1 MSELGATIRQRAL
14 CRRLWKFP
22 DICKKILNLS
32 KSSKFVEFP
41 KYDEKCTT
49 DPSWGVNPT
58 ALYDCGNPA
67 NGYLK
72 FAVNKDFKK
81 NHPKGYK
88 VIKQINF
95 SGPDID
101 KMAYYMDT
109 EGLEVKAAAQKWL
122 AEHKSKWSKWVKN

>member
-1 MSELGATIRQRAL
+1 MKIDPFYQAGLIDLKNVRPFEADP
-14 CRRLWKFP
+14 RLQYQAAPLF
-22 DICKKILNLS
+22 
-32 KSSKFVEFP
+32 
-41 KYDEKCTT
+41 T
-49 DPSWGVNPT
+49 GVNPT